1 MIMNSTRPDR
11 QTVLF
16 SATFP
21 RKVEA
26 LARKVLRAPIEI
38 VVGGRSVAASTI
50 DHRVEVIMPEN
61 RFRRLLKL
69 MGEYHSKGG
78 ILIQS

>member
-1 MIMNSTRPDR
+1 
-11 QTVLF
+11 LF

-21 RKVEA
+21 RSVEG

-50 DHRVEVIMPEN
+50 DHKIEVIEADK
-61 RFRRLLKL
+61 RFHRLLQL
-69 MGEYHSKGG
+69 MGRFHSIGKC
-78 ILIQS
+78 